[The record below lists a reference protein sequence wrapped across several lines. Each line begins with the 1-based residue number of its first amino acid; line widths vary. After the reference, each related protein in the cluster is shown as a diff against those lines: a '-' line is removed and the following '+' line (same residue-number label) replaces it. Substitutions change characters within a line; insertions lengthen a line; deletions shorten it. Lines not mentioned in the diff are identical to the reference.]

1 MRLFGQASRRTSADD
16 LVDKGWARCYAHARL
31 GHTGFIV
38 AQTHVKVSKT
48 QQQKLETLRAVLR
61 ELGSVIVAYS
71 GGVDSAF
78 LAAVANQVLGRKALA
93 VTARSPSLAPSELRD
108 AVSLASSLGLNHRV
122 IETNEVERPDYQANN
137 SSRCFFCKDELYT
150 HLTRLASDEGLA
162 WVANG
167 TNVDDLG
174 DFRPGLKAAK
184 QYEVRSPLVEAGLS
198 KAEIRSLSK
207 NMGLTTWDKPA
218 QACLSSR
225 IPYGTP
231 VSEEA
236 LARIAKAEE
245 FLRGLGVKQLRVR
258 HHDTIARIEVEPE
271 DFLSFLDEG
280 VRQRLT
286 EYFRSI
292 GYSYVTLDL
301 DGFRSGS
308 LNEVLAALRKRKA
321 QAGDQ
326 QGPSSPKRPH

>member
-1 MRLFGQASRRTSADD
+1 MA
-16 LVDKGWARCYAHARL
+16 
-31 GHTGFIV
+31 
-38 AQTHVKVSKT
+38 AQTQSEPRQTK
-48 QQQKLETLRAVLR
+48 QQKLEALEAVLR
-61 ELGSVIVAYS
+61 EMGSVIVAYS
-71 GGVDSAF
+71 GGVDSSF
-78 LAAVANQVLGRKALA
+78 LSVVANQVLGRNALA
-93 VTARSPSLAPSELRD
+93 VTASSPSLAPSELRE

-122 IETNEVERPDYQANN
+122 IDTKEVERPDYQANN

-150 HLTRLASDEGLA
+150 HLARLASNEGFA

-174 DFRPGLKAAK
+174 GFRPGLKAAK
-184 QYEVRSPLVEAGLS
+184 EYEVRSPLVEAGLS

-207 NMGLTTWDKPA
+207 NMALTTWDKPA

-225 IPYGTP
+225 VPYGTP
-231 VSEEA
+231 VSAEV
-236 LARIAKAEE
+236 LTRIARAEE
-245 FLRGLGVKQLRVR
+245 FLRGLGIKQLRVR

-271 DFLSFLDEG
+271 DFLFLIDHG
-280 VRQRLT
+280 VRKRLT

-321 QAGDQ
+321 VSVDQ
-326 QGPSSPKRPH
+326 QGT